1 MDGSDSFG
9 NGRTRVRIDVFSDTI
24 CPWCWIGK
32 RRLERTLEARPSLDA
47 EMVWH
52 AFQLNPGMPAGG
64 MDRTRY
70 LETKFGGAEHARVV
84 YDRVIAQGARESLPF
99 DFDAI
104 PRTPNTLDSHRLV
117 RWAANQ
123 APGQTPMVEALFDAY
138 FARGL
143 DVGDVEVLVQVASV
157 AGYDESGAHK
167 VLTSDA
173 GRSEVLREDAQARAA
188 GINGVPCFI
197 LDAKV
202 AIPGAVEPEVFL
214 RVFDE
219 HDIGAGQVQHPTR
232 AGV

>member
-1 MDGSDSFG
+1 MNSIEASR
-9 NGRTRVRIDVFSDTI
+9 NECARVRIDIFSDTI

-64 MDRTRY
+64 MDRTQY

-84 YDRVIAQGARESLPF
+84 YSRVLAEGARESLPF

-123 APGQTPMVEALFDAY
+123 ALGQTPMVEALFEAY
-138 FARGL
+138 FARGQN
-143 DVGDVEVLVQVASV
+143 VGDVEVLVEVAAA
-157 AGYDESGAHK
+157 AGFDEEGAREM
-167 VLTSDA
+167 LASDA
-173 GRSEVLREDAQARAA
+173 GRSEVLRDDTQARAA
-188 GINGVPCFI
+188 GLSGVPCFI
-197 LDAKV
+197 IDGKV
-202 AIPGAVEPEVFL
+202 AVPGAVEPPVFL

-219 HDIGAGQVQHPTR
+219 HDIGAGQARHPART
-232 AGV
+232 GV